1 MSPLTSAKDR
11 FIQCQKVDGATIPRD
26 RSYARSIQLADS
38 ALGGVIRRTLVGAS
52 ADPVAAYPV
61 KTGALVKTIVMCS
74 GGLDSVTLAHKVAAE
89 STLTRLVSF
98 DYSQRHNKELK
109 YARRCAT
116 SLMAPHDM
124 VDIAAVGRLLTG
136 SALTS
141 GGAVPEGH
149 YAEETMRVTVVPNRN
164 AIMLAIAFGV
174 AAAERADAVAAAV
187 HGGDHFIY
195 PDCRPAFVETFEAMQ
210 RHALDGVARIS
221 LSTPFLR
228 MSKADIVREGAR
240 LGVPFAETWSCYKG
254 GALHCGRCGT
264 CVERREAF
272 HLAGVDDP
280 TPYEDPDYWVEA
292 CRKHLARQLS

>member
-1 MSPLTSAKDR
+1 MPE
-11 FIQCQKVDGATIPRD
+11 
-26 RSYARSIQLADS
+26 
-38 ALGGVIRRTLVGAS
+38 GGWSDKIRRTLVGAS

-61 KTGALVKTIVMCS
+61 KTGALVKTIVLCS

-89 STLTRLVSF
+89 RTLTRLVSF
-98 DYSQRHNKELK
+98 DYCQRHNKELK

-116 SLMAPHDM
+116 RLMAPHDV
-124 VDIAAVGRLLTG
+124 VDIAAVGRLLAG

-195 PDCRPAFVETFEAMQ
+195 PDCRPAFVEAFEAMQ

-221 LSTPFLR
+221 FSTPFLR

-240 LGVPFAETWSCYKG
+240 LEVPFAETWSCYKG

-280 TPYEDPDYWVEA
+280 TRYEDPDYWVEA
-292 CRKHLARQLS
+292 CRKHRARQLS

>member
-1 MSPLTSAKDR
+1 MERQSR
-11 FIQCQKVDGATIPRD
+11 GG
-26 RSYARSIQLADS
+26 SYAHCVHLADS
-38 ALGGVIRRTLVGAS
+38 ALGGLIRGTLVGAS

-89 STLTRLVSF
+89 RTLTRLVSF

-109 YARRCAT
+109 YARCCAMR
-116 SLMAPHDM
+116 LMAPHDV
-124 VDIAAVGRLLTG
+124 VDIAVVGRLLTG

-149 YAEETMRVTVVPNRN
+149 YAEETMRATVVPNRN

-195 PDCRPAFVETFEAMQ
+195 PDCRPAFVEAFEAMQ

-221 LSTPFLR
+221 FSTPFLR

-240 LGVPFAETWSCYKG
+240 LKSPLPKPGLATRAALSIAVAAGPASSGARPFILPAWTIQRRTRTRITGSKRAGSTGPDNSHRVVSIPKG
-254 GALHCGRCGT
+254 LCG
-264 CVERREAF
+264 
-272 HLAGVDDP
+272 L
-280 TPYEDPDYWVEA
+280 
-292 CRKHLARQLS
+292 

>member
-1 MSPLTSAKDR
+1 
-11 FIQCQKVDGATIPRD
+11 
-26 RSYARSIQLADS
+26 
-38 ALGGVIRRTLVGAS
+38 
-52 ADPVAAYPV
+52 
-61 KTGALVKTIVMCS
+61 
-74 GGLDSVTLAHKVAAE
+74 
-89 STLTRLVSF
+89 
-98 DYSQRHNKELK
+98 
-109 YARRCAT
+109 
-116 SLMAPHDM
+116 MAPHDV

-141 GGAVPEGH
+141 GGGAVPEGH

-195 PDCRPAFVETFEAMQ
+195 PDCRPAFVEAFEAMQ

-221 LSTPFLR
+221 FSTPFLR

-240 LGVPFAETWSCYKG
+240 LEVPFAETWSCYKG

-272 HLAGVDDP
+272 HLAGVEDP

-292 CRKHLARQLS
+292 CRKHRARQLS